1 MDVDVVLLVE
11 VLRQAE
17 GIGAAA
23 DVGERGLRRLLHDVA
38 ELARQDELAL
48 ALEHGDFSRQDRTA
62 DFGPGHARRDADLRL
77 LLRLRLQELHA
88 AEEVR
93 QVAARHADGRLFA
106 LDDLARGLAAD
117 LADEALELAHARLAR
132 VVLDDVLQHACAE
145 ADVLAG
151 EAVLLTLTADEV
163 ALCDLELLVLGV
175 ARELDD
181 LHAVAQRARDG
192 AEVVGRDDPED
203 LREVERDVD
212 VVVAE
217 RLVLRGVEHLEE
229 CRRRVAA
236 VVGRELVDLV
246 EQEDG
251 VARAG
256 VADALDDAARHR
268 ADVGAAVAADLGLIA
283 HAAERGADEL
293 APRRARDG
301 CRERRL
307 ADARRSDE
315 AEDRRILVG
324 CELVHGEE
332 VEDAFLD
339 LLQAVVVVV
348 EDLGRLL
355 DVDRVLR
362 LLVPRQS
369 EQPFDV
375 VADDAR
381 LGVHVVHALEAVEL
395 AVHDLL
401 HALGVA
407 ADGELRAVLGDVGD
421 DVVLVAELLADDL
434 DLLAQVVVALGLVH
448 LLADLAVD
456 VPLHAQELD
465 LVREVIREQLEA
477 VPDVDALEQ
486 VLAHVDLEVQV
497 ARDEVGQAPGIVD
510 DGDGDERVGRDAL
523 RELDPV
529 LKAVDEGARRDF
541 HIRRGVDRVG
551 VDLGLDLVVILEP
564 VIVAD
569 ARALLALDEH
579 ADRAARQLEDLVDH
593 GDCAVV
599 VEILAPRVVL
609 VGINLADEQD
619 AVVLHHRLLE
629 SRQRALAADVE
640 VDDHVGKDHH
650 AAQRQHRQ
658 RLHLWRC
665 AFLRGGR
672 CRFVLVPFWCF

>member
-1 MDVDVVLLVE
+1 M
-11 VLRQAE
+11 
-17 GIGAAA
+17 
-23 DVGERGLRRLLHDVA
+23 
-38 ELARQDELAL
+38 
-48 ALEHGDFSRQDRTA
+48 
-62 DFGPGHARRDADLRL
+62 
-77 LLRLRLQELHA
+77 
-88 AEEVR
+88 
-93 QVAARHADGRLFA
+93 
-106 LDDLARGLAAD
+106 
-117 LADEALELAHARLAR
+117 
-132 VVLDDVLQHACAE
+132 
-145 ADVLAG
+145 
-151 EAVLLTLTADEV
+151 
-163 ALCDLELLVLGV
+163 
-175 ARELDD
+175 
-181 LHAVAQRARDG
+181 
-192 AEVVGRDDPED
+192 
-203 LREVERDVD
+203 
-212 VVVAE
+212 VAE

-246 EQEDG
+246 EQEQRVFRTG
-251 VARAG
+251 LPQRIN
-256 VADALDDAARHR
+256 DAPGRR
-268 ADVGAAVAADLGLIA
+268 ADVGFAVAADVGLVA
-283 HAAERGADEL
+283 HAAEGEPGVFPVQGAGD
-293 APRRARDG
+293 
-301 CRERRL
+301 
-307 ADARRSDE
+307 ADADGGFADAGRADE
-315 AEDRRILVG
+315 AEDLPLLVG

-362 LLVPRQS
+362 LLVPRQG

-434 DLLAQVVVALGLVH
+434 DLLAQVVVALRLVH

-497 ARDEVGQAPGIVD
+497 ARYEVGQAPGIVD

-579 ADRAARQLEDLVDH
+579 TDRAAWQLEDLVDH

-599 VEILAPRVVL
+599 VEVLAPRVVL

-619 AVVLHHRLLE
+619 TVVLHHRLLE
-629 SRQRALAADVE
+629 SRR
-640 VDDHVGKDHH
+640 
-650 AAQRQHRQ
+650 
-658 RLHLWRC
+658 
-665 AFLRGGR
+665 RGG
-672 CRFVLVPFWCF
+672 